1 MKICAGGGGRSEPAS
16 ASRDALPSTYSRTL
30 DASLS
35 SATIPDDMTMSTC
48 SVLDRLGPGDAG
60 EKESLVRRLRELVLS
75 EETEVDRNLAEAK
88 QRLSRVEAEYARS
101 VNELKQ
107 EAAKEEENLLKA
119 QREEFALL
127 QSTQAKEEER
137 IEREIRKLEAELESI
152 LAPAKMLASLRN
164 TASIAEVRSHILIF
178 PVTVVIIADYRIIFI
193 TNRSRG
199 RRPAWPRRRSC
210 PRWSLSCCAW
220 CAGGCAPRR
229 AVPPSTS
236 VPRGTSCARSAA
248 TPQPAAP
255 SAASSSAPPSSAGTR
270 SWRTSPGSISSV
282 PKLNQIK
289 YCTNEK

>member
-16 ASRDALPSTYSRTL
+16 ASRDAPPSTYSRTL

-35 SATIPDDMTMSTC
+35 SATIPDDMTMSTS
-48 SVLDRLGPGDAG
+48 SVLDRLGPGDTG

-107 EAAKEEENLLKA
+107 EAAKEEENLLKT

-178 PVTVVIIADYRIIFI
+178 PVTVVIIADYFI
-193 TNRSRG
+193 YCYQEPRPPPSVAAAPELSSLESELLCVVCG
-199 RRPAWPRRRSC
+199 RV
-210 PRWSLSCCAW
+210 
-220 CAGGCAPRR
+220 CAP
-229 AVPPSTS
+229 P
-236 VPRGTSCARSAA
+236 RSAA
-248 TPQPAAP
+248 IYQCPEGDLVCEECRHSATRCPVCSIQLCPALLSRNKVLENIA
-255 SAASSSAPPSSAGTR
+255 R
-270 SWRTSPGSISSV
+270 
-282 PKLNQIK
+282 K
-289 YCTNEK
+289 YFKCA

>member
-1 MKICAGGGGRSEPAS
+1 MKICAGGGGRSDPAS

-48 SVLDRLGPGDAG
+48 SVLDRLGPGDTG

-107 EAAKEEENLLKA
+107 EAAKEEENLLKT

-152 LAPAKMLASLRN
+152 LAPARLLSSLATTGTPRVSEPPRPR
-164 TASIAEVRSHILIF
+164 AEKAELCELE
-178 PVTVVIIADYRIIFI
+178 TELECCGC
-193 TNRSRG
+193 G
-199 RRPAWPRRRSC
+199 RV
-210 PRWSLSCCAW
+210 
-220 CAGGCAPRR
+220 CAP
-229 AVPPSTS
+229 
-236 VPRGTSCARSAA
+236 PRQIFQCPEGDLLCQDCRDGGGPQVCPACSCHLGPGLLSRNKVLENIAR
-248 TPQPAAP
+248 
-255 SAASSSAPPSSAGTR
+255 
-270 SWRTSPGSISSV
+270 
-282 PKLNQIK
+282 K
-289 YCTNEK
+289 YFKQK

>member
-48 SVLDRLGPGDAG
+48 SVLDRLGPGDTG

-107 EAAKEEENLLKA
+107 EAAKEEENLLKT

-178 PVTVVIIADYRIIFI
+178 PVTVVIIADYFI
-193 TNRSRG
+193 YCYQEPRPPPSVAAAPELSSLESELLCVVCG
-199 RRPAWPRRRSC
+199 RV
-210 PRWSLSCCAW
+210 
-220 CAGGCAPRR
+220 CAP
-229 AVPPSTS
+229 S
-236 VPRGTSCARSAA
+236 RSAA
-248 TPQPAAP
+248 IYQCPEGDLVCEECRHSATRCPVCSIQLCPALLSRNKVLENIA
-255 SAASSSAPPSSAGTR
+255 R
-270 SWRTSPGSISSV
+270 
-282 PKLNQIK
+282 K
-289 YCTNEK
+289 YFKCA

>member
-107 EAAKEEENLLKA
+107 EAAKEEENLLKT

-127 QSTQAKEEER
+127 QSTQAKEEADA
-137 IEREIRKLEAELESI
+137 KLSY
-152 LAPAKMLASLRN
+152 K
-164 TASIAEVRSHILIF
+164 
-178 PVTVVIIADYRIIFI
+178 
-193 TNRSRG
+193 G
-199 RRPAWPRRRSC
+199 K
-210 PRWSLSCCAW
+210 
-220 CAGGCAPRR
+220 
-229 AVPPSTS
+229 PSTFFIMDYVEGDQRDPTGQS
-236 VPRGTSCARSAA
+236 RVPTS
-248 TPQPAAP
+248 
-255 SAASSSAPPSSAGTR
+255 
-270 SWRTSPGSISSV
+270 
-282 PKLNQIK
+282 
-289 YCTNEK
+289 E

>member
-16 ASRDALPSTYSRTL
+16 ASRDAPPSTYSRTL

-48 SVLDRLGPGDAG
+48 SVLDRLGPGDGG

-88 QRLSRVEAEYARS
+88 QRLSRVEAEYASS

-164 TASIAEVRSHILIF
+164 TASIAEVSSHIF
-178 PVTVVIIADYRIIFI
+178 Y
-193 TNRSRG
+193 
-199 RRPAWPRRRSC
+199 
-210 PRWSLSCCAW
+210 SL
-220 CAGGCAPRR
+220 
-229 AVPPSTS
+229 
-236 VPRGTSCARSAA
+236 
-248 TPQPAAP
+248 
-255 SAASSSAPPSSAGTR
+255 
-270 SWRTSPGSISSV
+270 
-282 PKLNQIK
+282 
-289 YCTNEK
+289 

>member
-1 MKICAGGGGRSEPAS
+1 MKICAGGGGRSDPAS

-107 EAAKEEENLLKA
+107 EAAKEEENLLKT

-178 PVTVVIIADYRIIFI
+178 PLTVVIIADYLICCYQEPRPPP
-193 TNRSRG
+193 SVAAAPELSSLESELLCVVCG
-199 RRPAWPRRRSC
+199 RV
-210 PRWSLSCCAW
+210 
-220 CAGGCAPRR
+220 CAP
-229 AVPPSTS
+229 P
-236 VPRGTSCARSAA
+236 RSAA
-248 TPQPAAP
+248 IYQCPEGDLVCEECRHSATRCPVCSIQLCPALLSRNKVLENIA
-255 SAASSSAPPSSAGTR
+255 R
-270 SWRTSPGSISSV
+270 
-282 PKLNQIK
+282 K
-289 YCTNEK
+289 YFKCA

>member
-1 MKICAGGGGRSEPAS
+1 MKICAGGGGRSDPAS

-48 SVLDRLGPGDAG
+48 SVLDRLGSGDAG

-107 EAAKEEENLLKA
+107 EAAKEEENLLKT

-164 TASIAEVRSHILIF
+164 TASIAEVWSHILIF
-178 PVTVVIIADYRIIFI
+178 PLTVVMIADYLIYCYQEPRPPP
-193 TNRSRG
+193 SVAAAPELSSLESELLCVVCG
-199 RRPAWPRRRSC
+199 RV
-210 PRWSLSCCAW
+210 
-220 CAGGCAPRR
+220 CAP
-229 AVPPSTS
+229 P
-236 VPRGTSCARSAA
+236 RSAA
-248 TPQPAAP
+248 IYQCPEGDLVCEECRHSATRCPVCSIQLCPALLSRNKVLENIA
-255 SAASSSAPPSSAGTR
+255 R
-270 SWRTSPGSISSV
+270 
-282 PKLNQIK
+282 K
-289 YCTNEK
+289 YFKCA